1 MAKYSGMEICYPSDI
16 EAASRGDE
24 LGCSD
29 FITFVVLIDL
39 VWWVLDYNAFKN
51 SK

>member
-24 LGCSD
+24 LGYSD
-29 FITFVVLIDL
+29 FITFVVLL
-39 VWWVLDYNAFKN
+39 SVYRFSVVGAGL
-51 SK
+51 